1 MPVYFPFNL
10 FFLYIYIYIYI
21 FKLYMVPSDW
31 SFNCRNP
38 KRKNMSPH
46 KHCEL
51 YISKVQLY
59 SILLP
64 YVFVF
69 YIKYHRLQFPFSLV
83 SKRLKYVLVCLL
95 FCFSC
100 NWVVVLDMYVQ
111 QHVYILYKYIY
122 CTTIRIIYVLVTY

>member
-1 MPVYFPFNL
+1 
-10 FFLYIYIYIYI
+10 
-21 FKLYMVPSDW
+21 MVPSDW

-51 YISKVQLY
+51 YISKIQLY

-83 SKRLKYVLVCLL
+83 SKRLKYVLLCLL
-95 FCFSC
+95 FCFERLTYRHTL
-100 NWVVVLDMYVQ
+100 VLDPYTLTYFLLV
-111 QHVYILYKYIY
+111 VYFRLAF
-122 CTTIRIIYVLVTY
+122 